1 MVLIKNTRIL
11 TERGLRKMG
20 VRNSMRSEIF
30 SELIFVRLLIS
41 SLLNKV
47 NEDSGYEVK
56 HYCVKS
62 VKNHELALIN
72 N

>member
-1 MVLIKNTRIL
+1 
-11 TERGLRKMG
+11 MG

-30 SELIFVRLLIS
+30 SELIFVRLLVS
-41 SLLNKV
+41 SLLNKG